1 MAAVAERLR
10 RHVYALAG
18 EIGER
23 NVFRPQRLRA
33 AEAYIRAALAD
44 QGYAVRAQSYA
55 VRGIESAKLEAT
67 LTGSGAAHEVLV
79 VGAHYDSVRGSPG
92 ADDNASGVAVLLE
105 LARRLRGEAT
115 GRTVRF
121 VAFTNEEPPFFMSA
135 EQGSRVYARAVRERG
150 DTIPLMISL
159 EMLGCYDTA
168 PGSQRYPPLLRH
180 FYPDRGDFIA
190 FVSNLRSRAALER
203 FARAFRAASDFPSE
217 CASLPFWL
225 PGVAWSDH
233 FSFWMVG
240 YPALM
245 VTDTAFYRYPYY
257 HTPDD
262 TPEKLDYDRMAQ
274 VADGLYGALCALAA
288 ATPQQCRCRY
298 TVW

>member
-1 MAAVAERLR
+1 MVEAIAERLR
-10 RHVYALAG
+10 RHVHTLAG

-23 NVFRPQRLRA
+23 NVFVSRSLHA
-33 AEAYIRAALAD
+33 AETYIRRELHAY
-44 QGYAVRAQSYA
+44 GHVPSAQSYA
-55 VRGIESAKLEAT
+55 VRGVTSANLEVGC
-67 LTGSGAAHEVLV
+67 TGSAMPEEILI
-79 VGAHYDSVRGSPG
+79 VGAHYDSVEGSPG

-105 LARRLRGEAT
+105 LARRFRSTAT
-115 GRTVRF
+115 ERTVRF

-135 EQGSRVYARAVRERG
+135 EQGSRVYARAVRSRG
-150 DTIPLMISL
+150 EDVRLMISL

-168 PGSQRYPPLLRH
+168 PGSQRYPPLLKH
-180 FYPDRGDFIA
+180 FYPPQGDFIA

-203 FARAFRAASDFPSE
+203 FTQAFRAASDFPSE

-245 VTDTAFYRYPYY
+245 VTDTAFYRYAHY
-257 HTPDD
+257 HTRDD
-262 TPEKLDYDRMAQ
+262 TPEKLDYGRMAR
-274 VADGLYGALCALAA
+274 VTDGLYGAIRKLAA
-288 ATPQQCRCRY
+288 TG
-298 TVW
+298 V